1 MSFSKNIRALR
12 YANHLSQAQLAES
25 LGYRSFTTIQKWEDG
40 TSSPSYA
47 ILEKLSEIFKTTPA
61 KLMSD
66 EVSYAP
72 VLGIVAGGSPIYAN
86 QEVLGYEA
94 VSLDLPSGSEYF
106 YLRVVGDSMKDARIL
121 PGDLLYVHAQENL
134 DNGQIG
140 VILVD
145 DEATVKRFYQEN
157 GIVTLK
163 PANPSFKPLVF
174 DEKEFKQHQVKIL
187 GKVIANKIAY

>member
-1 MSFSKNIRALR
+1 MSFAKNIRALR

>member
-1 MSFSKNIRALR
+1 MSFAKNIRVLR
-12 YANHLSQAQLAES
+12 YANHLSQSQLAQA

-47 ILEKLSEIFKTTPA
+47 MLEKLSEIFKTTPA
-61 KLMSD
+61 KLMS
-66 EVSYAP
+66 EETSYAP

-94 VSLDLPSGSEYF
+94 VSLDLPYDSEYF
-106 YLRVVGDSMKDARIL
+106 YLKVVGDSMKDARIL

-163 PANPSFKPLVF
+163 PENSAYKPMIF
-174 DEKEFKQHQVKIL
+174 NQDEIRKHQVKIL

>member
-47 ILEKLSEIFKTTPA
+47 VLEKLSEIFKTTPA

-66 EVSYAP
+66 EASYAP

-106 YLRVVGDSMKDARIL
+106 YLKVVGDSMKDARIL

-163 PANPSFKPLVF
+163 PENPSFKPLVF

>member
-47 ILEKLSEIFKTTPA
+47 VLEKLSEIFKTTPA

-66 EVSYAP
+66 EASYAP

-106 YLRVVGDSMKDARIL
+106 YLKVVGDSMKDARIL

>member
-47 ILEKLSEIFKTTPA
+47 VLEKLSEIFKTTPA

-66 EVSYAP
+66 EASYAP

-106 YLRVVGDSMKDARIL
+106 YLKVVGDSMKDARIL

-163 PANPSFKPLVF
+163 PANSSFKPLVF

>member
-1 MSFSKNIRALR
+1 MSFAKNIRALR

-47 ILEKLSEIFKTTPA
+47 VLEKLSEIFKTTPA

-66 EVSYAP
+66 EVTYAP

-106 YLRVVGDSMKDARIL
+106 YLKVVGDSMKDARIL

>member
-1 MSFSKNIRALR
+1 MSFAKNIRALR

-47 ILEKLSEIFKTTPA
+47 VLEKLSEIFKTTPA

-66 EVSYAP
+66 KVTYAQ

-106 YLRVVGDSMKDARIL
+106 YLKVVGDSMKDARIL

>member
-1 MSFSKNIRALR
+1 MSFAKNIRALR

-47 ILEKLSEIFKTTPA
+47 VLEKLSEIFKTTPA

-66 EVSYAP
+66 EVTYAP

>member
-66 EVSYAP
+66 EASYAP

-106 YLRVVGDSMKDARIL
+106 YLKVVGDSMKDARIL
-121 PGDLLYVHAQENL
+121 PGDLLYVQAQENL

>member
-47 ILEKLSEIFKTTPA
+47 VLEKLSEIFKTTPA

-66 EVSYAP
+66 EVTYAP

-106 YLRVVGDSMKDARIL
+106 YLKVVGDSMKDARIL

>member
-1 MSFSKNIRALR
+1 MSFAKNIRALR

-47 ILEKLSEIFKTTPA
+47 VLEKLSEIFKTTPA

-66 EVSYAP
+66 KVTYAP

-106 YLRVVGDSMKDARIL
+106 YLKVVGDSMKDARIL